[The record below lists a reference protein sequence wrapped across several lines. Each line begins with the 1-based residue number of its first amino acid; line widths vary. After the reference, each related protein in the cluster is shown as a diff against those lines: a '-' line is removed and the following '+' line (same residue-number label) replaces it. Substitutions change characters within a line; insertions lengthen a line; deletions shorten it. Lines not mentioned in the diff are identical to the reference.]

1 MNDYKAAFNEAV
13 TDLINH
19 KITDR
24 SERIKAV
31 EALTDAYIDSIG
43 QTPDSAQLERLADY
57 ILAEELTDMHPDKM
71 TREEYPFFS
80 SWQFQRRQNKESSFG
95 NVATVGVDG
104 KDHRKMTRRKRRRA
118 EDNYVDRSAKIRNKE
133 RRERYRIERKPGEVR
148 TYYQQ

>member
-1 MNDYKAAFNEAV
+1 MNDKIAFNEAV
-13 TDLINH
+13 TELITEN
-19 KITDR
+19 ITDR
-24 SERIKAV
+24 QERIKAV

-43 QTPDSAQLERLADY
+43 QAPDSVQLERLADY

-80 SWQFQRRQNKESSFG
+80 SWQLQRRRNKESSSG
-95 NVATVGVDG
+95 EAATVGVDG
-104 KDHRKMTRRKRRRA
+104 REHRKMTRRKRRRA

-133 RRERYRIERKPGEVR
+133 RRERYRNERRPGEVK